1 MRMPLIEVLL
11 NFVPYPQKNSPLSK
25 KKAFLAKLRLI

>member
-1 MRMPLIEVLL
+1 MLGIEVLL
-11 NFVPYPQKNSPLSK
+11 NFVPNPQKISSFSK